1 MEKDLDESAKKVLEA
16 VRKWDMESNNN
27 LGKLLKPKIDELLEF
42 GKKYGSNPELLT
54 HVISDL
60 EFLVNLE
67 SYLMNTN

>member
-42 GKKYGSNPELLT
+42 GKKYGSSKCLKRG
-54 HVISDL
+54 
-60 EFLVNLE
+60 
-67 SYLMNTN
+67 Y